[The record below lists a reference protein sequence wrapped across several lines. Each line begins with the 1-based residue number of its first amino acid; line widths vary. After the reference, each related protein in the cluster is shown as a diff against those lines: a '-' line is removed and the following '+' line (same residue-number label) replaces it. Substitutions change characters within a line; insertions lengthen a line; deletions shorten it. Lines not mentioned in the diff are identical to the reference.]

1 MKRRWW
7 IAAAMA
13 GMAAVYCVHGIAH
26 GESANAAGFYAIAS
40 TTIYPT
46 KPIRFVVPFA
56 NGGAL
61 GHVSR
66 RPARGE
72 SANAAGFYAIASTT
86 NNSYPTKPVRFVVP
100 FAPGGSTDTL
110 ARTVG
115 QKLSDAF
122 GQQVVVDNRSGGNGN
137 IGMEIV
143 ARAAPDGHTI
153 VLGYIANLGIGPSV
167 FDRLPFDPVK
177 DFAPITQLAAAPN
190 IFVAHPSVPAKSIK
204 EFIAYAK
211 ANPNKINFASAAVA
225 SLGHL
230 AGELLNASAGIK
242 MQHVPYKGSG
252 QAVIDLL
259 AGQVQ
264 VMFSGMSSVMPHL
277 KAGKLRALAVTGAQ
291 RSPAAPEVPTIAE
304 SGFPGFEASAW
315 YGVLAPAGTPPRIIV
330 RLHDEIVRVLKMP
343 DVKER
348 LENVGFELVGG
359 TPEAFG
365 AYIKTE
371 IQKWARVVKASGIKP
386 E

>member
-1 MKRRWW
+1 MF
-7 IAAAMA
+7 
-13 GMAAVYCVHGIAH
+13 AH
-26 GESANAAGFYAIAS
+26 CDARY
-40 TTIYPT
+40 YQ
-46 KPIRFVVPFA
+46 R
-56 NGGAL
+56 GAL

-72 SANAAGFYAIASTT
+72 SAQAAGVYSVALTT
-86 NNSYPTKPVRFVVP
+86 TQPYPTKPIRFIVP

-115 QKLSDAF
+115 QKLSDAL
-122 GQQVVVDNRSGGNGN
+122 GQQVVIDNRSGGNGN

-167 FDRLPFDPVK
+167 FAKLPFDPVK
-177 DFAPITQLAAAPN
+177 DYAPITQLAASPN
-190 IFVAHPSVPAKSIK
+190 IFVAHPSVPAKSFK

-230 AGELLNASAGIK
+230 AGELLNASAGIQ

-277 KAGKLRALAVTGAQ
+277 KAGKLRPLAVTGAQ
-291 RSPAAPEVPTIAE
+291 RSPAVPEVPTIAE
-304 SGFPGFEASAW
+304 SGFPGFEATAW
-315 YGVLAPAGTPPRIIV
+315 YGVLAPAGTPKPVVI

-371 IQKWARVVKASGIKP
+371 IQKWAKVVKASGIKA